1 MTDKNGVLLSDKISR
16 GLEKAYEKLVEFKRY
31 KKSPLIVSRN
41 GKIVAIPPDEI
52 PPTTRYVKSNG
63 KKEL

>member
-1 MTDKNGVLLSDKISR
+1 MEKKAESKDQTAKLIE

-41 GKIVAIPPDEI
+41 GEIIEISPEDI
-52 PPTTRYVKSNG
+52 PPTTRYRRGTENS
-63 KKEL
+63 